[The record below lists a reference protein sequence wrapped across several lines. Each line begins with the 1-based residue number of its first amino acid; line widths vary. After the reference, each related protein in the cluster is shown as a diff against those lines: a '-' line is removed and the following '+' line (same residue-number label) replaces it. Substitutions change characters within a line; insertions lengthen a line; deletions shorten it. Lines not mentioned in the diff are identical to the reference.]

1 MATGVISFTRW
12 WFLIFFIY
20 FHPENWGR
28 CPIWRAYFS
37 DGLVQPPTREFLRVK
52 GPVCWEV
59 SKIKPIDSL
68 HEAMK
73 KRSRGDQN
81 WSKNLLSWR
90 SPTFT
95 NLWVRIS
102 VTFSLTHPQQQKSPG
117 EWPGRVF
124 FWRDYQKGGYQQRG
138 YYQER
143 QYGHGRGRW
152 RDREDPRLRRDDSI
166 ERRYNAPPSAT
177 SINATAFILCLS
189 LYVRNII
196 EPIKEE
202 LQNLECFV
210 KFSKWLS
217 WLFRHGK
224 SSLHTS
230 LSLTLSELFHFR
242 EFMQHTNSC
251 L

>member
-1 MATGVISFTRW
+1 MG
-12 WFLIFFIY
+12 
-20 FHPENWGR
+20 
-28 CPIWRAYFS
+28 
-37 DGLVQPPTREFLRVK
+37 K
-52 GPVCWEV
+52 G
-59 SKIKPIDSL
+59 
-68 HEAMK
+68 
-73 KRSRGDQN
+73 
-81 WSKNLLSWR
+81 
-90 SPTFT
+90 
-95 NLWVRIS
+95 
-102 VTFSLTHPQQQKSPG
+102 
-117 EWPGRVF
+117 
-124 FWRDYQKGGYQQRG
+124 YQKGGYQQRG
-138 YYQER
+138 YNQER

-152 RDREDPRLRRDDSI
+152 RDREDPRLRRDGSI

-189 LYVRNII
+189 LYVRSII

-224 SSLHTS
+224 SLLHTS

-251 L
+251 LSYIARHDQDSFIFGQFDTREVRERLSDRAFVDNCEVKSALIVKPSHSDKWYEVPHGVEIHPFVSTAHRNEWITDLMLQQMYFSVLNLDTLHWRKNNERNWVHLMILGAI